1 MRFINCVVLL
11 NYLVSVSPCTFPS
24 YMTGTWSDSKFY
36 DVQFSGGTHM
46 YLSGYDISRA
56 GTSTNLTCYM
66 AEDNKYVV
74 RTTESVTAEISGV
87 SGQYYYYLCM
97 EITQIT
103 DYSFYYYL
111 QSGEDT
117 NNERTIAVIDHT
129 SDNSI
134 STFCQTPIS
143 LHQFHIMVKNGH
155 ELEALQTCSSPMLG
169 AFQFELSSTDFCTS
183 ETNSG
188 NWAYDSG
195 DETFSSLNIT
205 YSTTSCDV
213 KVGHSENS
221 NVGCLLCIQTSN
233 TYITSIINLDTNINN
248 QLYYK
253 FTCMVIKDHDGNV
266 TISQR
271 ARVCHKDQTA
281 DTMPDITP
289 AYPVTIPVVGAVLNL
304 APNGDST
311 SIPIEANCFP
321 QQESTSS
328 SPAESSSNTVVIAIV
343 LVVILLLV
351 IVGIVAFIYWWKKVK
366 GRVRVKNQA
375 LPRKRRFIF
384 DIRSALTTGMGSSR
398 KREKSFV
405 QQNGSDILIVHKSV
419 EDKLMAGETETYKCE
434 MSPVSARSGSHC
446 DEKNNGSN
454 GTLLSTV
461 KKGSSFLQQGNETE
475 RSDNSEITSISVVQI
490 SENSSPEVIENMKSS
505 NDNNLQTTMVEPIIS
520 LAQQKDTDEGGNNFQ
535 NTKTSEV
542 KTSENISPTPEL
554 QRLSTQD
561 QIKNVNSS
569 IDKDDTLTTTMVE
582 QILPFS
588 QEHDKKG
595 SENSKNINTSV
606 EKTSEKILP
615 APELQRLPTQ
625 DQIINAKSSNDNNDT
640 LPTTVVEPILHFLQ
654 QEHDEKG
661 SDNLKNGSESVE
673 MTFENISPT
682 PELNKLPTQN
692 QKGNVKNSNDN
703 SDTLPTTVVEPILY
717 FSQQG
722 HDDRRSEKSKN
733 ISISEE
739 MTFENISPIPELKK
753 LPTQNQK
760 ENVKSSNNY
769 SDTFPTTMVEQTV
782 PFSQQGGE
790 KGNNISESNTTSVV
804 QTFENTLTSPEL
816 QGIRT
821 PDQIQNTKHSNEH
834 SNNLHTTMVE
844 QLVPFTKQRNKEGDD
859 NFQNIVEISSKD
871 LTFEN
876 TLQAPTQDQIKHV
889 KSSDTT
895 INIPFCNSID
905 AKNNQSKNIDEE
917 VVTKRYT
924 ELMTNEPQNPFVTE
938 KLNPRDSNNGNE
950 RLRDIEHRGML
961 FDQRLTNSAE
971 KANIEVYV
979 KETSIN
985 KKQPQHIDSKTIDM
999 NRDYSDSNDCGGIA
1013 SSNQPTLTLVKD
1025 KNNHKNDDLT
1035 TIHQNVSKIHKEL
1048 SQQSTVDSNSDQT
1061 VTAYGNDVKD
1071 RRNQKAES
1079 NGVLS
1084 FRTETMRKTGD
1095 YIWNIETKPHFIKS
1109 TISLDQTQEV
1119 KKSSIANQ
1127 SLQNQKKKKIRKEL
1141 LKKKSPYN
1149 SITFVRK

>member
-1 MRFINCVVLL
+1 
-11 NYLVSVSPCTFPS
+11 
-24 YMTGTWSDSKFY
+24 
-36 DVQFSGGTHM
+36 H
-46 YLSGYDISRA
+46 
-56 GTSTNLTCYM
+56 
-66 AEDNKYVV
+66 
-74 RTTESVTAEISGV
+74 ES
-87 SGQYYYYLCM
+87 
-97 EITQIT
+97 
-103 DYSFYYYL
+103 
-111 QSGEDT
+111 
-117 NNERTIAVIDHT
+117 
-129 SDNSI
+129 
-134 STFCQTPIS
+134 
-143 LHQFHIMVKNGH
+143 
-155 ELEALQTCSSPMLG
+155 EALQTCSPPMIRE
-169 AFQFELSSTDFCTS
+169 FHFELASTTIPNICT
-183 ETNSG
+183 TNSTG
-188 NWAYDSG
+188 HWAYTDD

-205 YSTTSCDV
+205 YDTHCDV
-213 KVGHSENS
+213 KVGNSENS

-233 TYITSIINLDTNINN
+233 TYITSIINLDSNIDNA
-248 QLYYK
+248 LYYK
-253 FTCMVIKDHDGNV
+253 FTCMITRTDGDNV

-281 DTMPDITP
+281 DTMPDATP
-289 AYPVTIPVVGAVLNL
+289 LHPNDGLVLGAVLYL
-304 APNGDST
+304 VPNGNDISK
-311 SIPIEANCFP
+311 EANCFP
-321 QQESTSS
+321 KPESTSS
-328 SPAESSSNTVVIAIV
+328 SPESSSNTVVIAIV
-343 LVVILLLV
+343 VVVILLLV
-351 IVGIVAFIYWWKKVK
+351 IVGIVAFIYWWKKIK

-375 LPRKRRFIF
+375 LPRNRRFLF
-384 DIRSALTTGMGSSR
+384 DIRTALTVGMGSSR

-419 EDKLMAGETETYKCE
+419 EDKLMTGETEMYNSE
-434 MSPVSARSGSHC
+434 RSPVSASSGSHC
-446 DEKNNGSN
+446 DEKNHGRN
-454 GTLLSTV
+454 GTLLSTIE
-461 KKGSSFLQQGNETE
+461 KGSSLLQGSEKE
-475 RSDNSEITSISVVQI
+475 KSDISEITSISVVQI
-490 SENSSPEVIENMKSS
+490 SENSSPELMENMKSS

-520 LAQQKDTDEGGNNFQ
+520 LAQQKDAEEGGNNSQ

-542 KTSENISPTPEL
+542 KTSENISPTHEL

-569 IDKDDTLTTTMVE
+569 IDKDDTLPTTMVE

-595 SENSKNINTSV
+595 SENSKNISTSV
-606 EKTSEKILP
+606 EKTSEKTLP

-625 DQIINAKSSNDNNDT
+625 DQMINAKSSNDNNDT
-640 LPTTVVEPILHFLQ
+640 LPSTVVEPILHFSQ

-661 SDNLKNGSESVE
+661 SDNSKNINESVE
-673 MTFENISPT
+673 MTFQNISPT
-682 PELNKLPTQN
+682 PELNRLPTQN

-703 SDTLPTTVVEPILY
+703 SDSVPTTVVEPILY
-717 FSQQG
+717 FSQQK
-722 HDDRRSEKSKN
+722 HDDRGSEKSKN

-739 MTFENISPIPELKK
+739 MTFENISPISELKK
-753 LPTQNQK
+753 LPKQNQK
-760 ENVKSSNNY
+760 ENVKSSNDVR
-769 SDTFPTTMVEQTV
+769 DTLPTTMVEQTV

-790 KGNNISESNTTSVV
+790 KGNNISENNTRSVV

-821 PDQIQNTKHSNEH
+821 PDQIQNTKHSNDN
-834 SNNLHTTMVE
+834 SKTLHTTMVE
-844 QLVPFTKQRNKEGDD
+844 QLVPFTMQRNKEGDD

-876 TLQAPTQDQIKHV
+876 TLQAPTHDQLKHV

-905 AKNNQSKNIDEE
+905 AKNNQSKNVDEE
-917 VVTKRYT
+917 GVTKRYR
-924 ELMTNEPQNPFVTE
+924 ELMTNEPQNLFVTE
-938 KLNPRDSNNGNE
+938 KLKPRDSNNGTE
-950 RLRDIEHRGML
+950 RLRDIENRGMQ

-999 NRDYSDSNDCGGIA
+999 NRDYSDSNDCSAIA
-1013 SSNQPTLTLVKD
+1013 SSNQPSLTLVND
-1025 KNNHKNDDLT
+1025 TNNHKNDDLT
-1035 TIHQNVSKIHKEL
+1035 TIHQNVSKIPKEL
-1048 SQQSTVDSNSDQT
+1048 SQQPTVHSNSDQT

-1109 TISLDQTQEV
+1109 TISLDQTQV

-1127 SLQNQKKKKIRKEL
+1127 SLQNQKKKKVRKEL

-1149 SITFVRK
+1149 SITFIRK

>member
-1 MRFINCVVLL
+1 MRFINCVMLL
-11 NYLVSVSPCTFPS
+11 NYLVSVSPCTFPP
-24 YMTGTWSDSKFY
+24 YMTGSWSDSKFY

-46 YLSGYDISRA
+46 YLSGYSISRA
-56 GTSTNLTCYM
+56 ETTTNLTCYM
-66 AEDNKYVV
+66 AEDNKFVV
-74 RTTESVTAEISGV
+74 RTTESVTAHISGV

-253 FTCMVIKDHDGNV
+253 FTCMVINDHDGNV

-289 AYPVTIPVVGAVLNL
+289 VYPVTIPVVGAVLNL

-311 SIPIEANCFP
+311 SIPIEASCFP

-343 LVVILLLV
+343 VVVILLLV
-351 IVGIVAFIYWWKKVK
+351 IVGIVAFIYWWKKIK

-375 LPRKRRFIF
+375 LPRNRRFLF
-384 DIRSALTTGMGSSR
+384 DIRTALTVGMGSSR

-419 EDKLMAGETETYKCE
+419 EDKLMTGETEMYNSE
-434 MSPVSARSGSHC
+434 RSPVSASSGSHC
-446 DEKNNGSN
+446 DEKNHGRN
-454 GTLLSTV
+454 GTLLSTIE
-461 KKGSSFLQQGNETE
+461 KGSSLLQGSEKE
-475 RSDNSEITSISVVQI
+475 KSDISEITSISVVQI
-490 SENSSPEVIENMKSS
+490 SENSSPELMENMKSS

-520 LAQQKDTDEGGNNFQ
+520 LAQQKDAEEGGNNSQ

-542 KTSENISPTPEL
+542 KTSENISPTHEL

-569 IDKDDTLTTTMVE
+569 IDKDDTLPTTMVE

-595 SENSKNINTSV
+595 SENSKNISTSV
-606 EKTSEKILP
+606 EKTSEKTLP

-625 DQIINAKSSNDNNDT
+625 DQMINAKSSNDNNDT
-640 LPTTVVEPILHFLQ
+640 LPSTVVEPILHFSQ

-661 SDNLKNGSESVE
+661 SDNSKNINESVE
-673 MTFENISPT
+673 MTFQNISPT
-682 PELNKLPTQN
+682 PELNRLPTQN

-703 SDTLPTTVVEPILY
+703 SDSVPTTVVEPILY
-717 FSQQG
+717 FSQQK
-722 HDDRRSEKSKN
+722 HDDRGSEKSKN

-739 MTFENISPIPELKK
+739 MTFENISPISELKK
-753 LPTQNQK
+753 LPKQNQK
-760 ENVKSSNNY
+760 ENVKSSNDVR
-769 SDTFPTTMVEQTV
+769 DTLPTTMVEQTV

-790 KGNNISESNTTSVV
+790 KGNNISENNTRSVV

-821 PDQIQNTKHSNEH
+821 PDQIQNTKHSNDN
-834 SNNLHTTMVE
+834 SKTLHTTMVE
-844 QLVPFTKQRNKEGDD
+844 QLVPFTMQRNKEGDD

-876 TLQAPTQDQIKHV
+876 TLQAPTHDQLKHV

-905 AKNNQSKNIDEE
+905 AKNNQSKNVDEE
-917 VVTKRYT
+917 GVTKRYR
-924 ELMTNEPQNPFVTE
+924 ELMTNEPQNLFVTE
-938 KLNPRDSNNGNE
+938 KLKPRDSNNGTE
-950 RLRDIEHRGML
+950 RLRDIENRGMQ

-999 NRDYSDSNDCGGIA
+999 NRDYSDSNDCSAIA
-1013 SSNQPTLTLVKD
+1013 SSNQPSLTLVND
-1025 KNNHKNDDLT
+1025 TNNHKNDDLT
-1035 TIHQNVSKIHKEL
+1035 TIHQNVSKIPKEL
-1048 SQQSTVDSNSDQT
+1048 SQQPTVHSNSDQT

-1109 TISLDQTQEV
+1109 TISLDQTQV

-1127 SLQNQKKKKIRKEL
+1127 SLQNQKKKKVRKEL

-1149 SITFVRK
+1149 SITFIRK

>member
-11 NYLVSVSPCTFPS
+11 NSLVSVSPCTFPS

-46 YLSGYDISRA
+46 YLSGYTISRK
-56 GTSTNLTCYM
+56 GSTSNLTCYM
-66 AEDNKYVV
+66 TEDNKYVV
-74 RTTESVTAEISGV
+74 RTTESITADISGV

-97 EITQIT
+97 EVTQIT

-111 QSGEDT
+111 QSDEDT
-117 NNERTIAVIDHT
+117 NNERTIAVIADT
-129 SDNSI
+129 SDKRI
-134 STFCQTPIS
+134 SAFCQTPIS
-143 LHQFHIMVKNGH
+143 LQQFHIMVKNGH

-205 YSTTSCDV
+205 YSTTSCTV
-213 KVGHSENS
+213 KVGHSENN
-221 NVGCLLCIQTSN
+221 NVGCLLCIQTDD
-233 TYITSIINLDTNINN
+233 TYITSIINLDSNIDD
-248 QLYYK
+248 QIYYK
-253 FTCMVIKDHDGNV
+253 FTCMITRTDGDNV

-271 ARVCHKDQTA
+271 ARVCHKEQTA
-281 DTMPDITP
+281 DKMPDTTKL
-289 AYPVTIPVVGAVLNL
+289 YPKAFDVIGAVLYL
-304 APNGDST
+304 VPNGNAIT
-311 SIPIEANCFP
+311 KEANCFP
-321 QQESTSS
+321 KPESTSS
-328 SPAESSSNTVVIAIV
+328 SPESSSNTVVIAIV
-343 LVVILLLV
+343 VVVILLLV
-351 IVGIVAFIYWWKKVK
+351 IVGIVAFIYWWKKIK

-375 LPRKRRFIF
+375 LPRKRRFVF
-384 DIRSALTTGMGSSR
+384 DIRTALTVGMGSSR

-405 QQNGSDILIVHKSV
+405 QQNGRDILIVHKSV
-419 EDKLMAGETETYKCE
+419 EDKLMTGETEMYNSEK
-434 MSPVSARSGSHC
+434 SPVSASRGSHC
-446 DEKNNGSN
+446 DEKNHGSN
-454 GTLLSTV
+454 GTLLSTIE
-461 KKGSSFLQQGNETE
+461 KGSSLLQGSEKE

-490 SENSSPEVIENMKSS
+490 SENSSPELIENMKSS
-505 NDNNLQTTMVEPIIS
+505 NENNLQTTMVEPIIS
-520 LAQQKDTDEGGNNFQ
+520 LAQQKDTEEGGKNSQ
-535 NTKTSEV
+535 NTNTSEV

-569 IDKDDTLTTTMVE
+569 IDKDDTLPTTMVE

-588 QEHDKKG
+588 QEHDNKG
-595 SENSKNINTSV
+595 SENFKNISTTV
-606 EKTSEKILP
+606 EKTSEKTLP

-625 DQIINAKSSNDNNDT
+625 DQMINAKSSNENNDT
-640 LPTTVVEPILHFLQ
+640 LPTTVVEPILHFSQ

-661 SDNLKNGSESVE
+661 SDNFKNASESVE

-703 SDTLPTTVVEPILY
+703 SDTLHTTVVEPIIY

-722 HDDRRSEKSKN
+722 HDDRGSEKSKN

-760 ENVKSSNNY
+760 ENVKSSNDY
-769 SDTFPTTMVEQTV
+769 SDTLPTTVVEQTV

-790 KGNNISESNTTSVV
+790 KGNNISENNTTSVV
-804 QTFENTLTSPEL
+804 ETFENTLTSPGL

-859 NFQNIVEISSKD
+859 NFQNIIEISSKD

-876 TLQAPTQDQIKHV
+876 TLQAPTHDQIKPV
-889 KSSDTT
+889 KSSDGT
-895 INIPFCNSID
+895 INIPFCKSID
-905 AKNNQSKNIDEE
+905 AENNQSKNIVEE

-950 RLRDIEHRGML
+950 RLRDIENNGMQ

-1025 KNNHKNDDLT
+1025 TNNHKNDDFT
-1035 TIHQNVSKIHKEL
+1035 TIHQNVSKIPKEL
-1048 SQQSTVDSNSDQT
+1048 SQQPTVDSNSDQT
-1061 VTAYGNDVKD
+1061 ATAYGNDVKD